1 MKNTIKRR
9 VLRKPIERTLCITFI
24 ANMLMAGSVTGSTMQ
39 QFKSMA
45 FLIVANVIIAIIL
58 ARYGDW
64 GE

>member
-1 MKNTIKRR
+1 MKTEKRR
-9 VLRKPIERTLCITFI
+9 VLRHSIETTLCVLFI
-24 ANMLMAGSVTGSTMQ
+24 LNLIFAGSVTGSTMQ

-45 FLIVANVIIAIIL
+45 FLILANVIIAIIL

>member
-1 MKNTIKRR
+1 MKTEKRR
-9 VLRKPIERTLCITFI
+9 VLRHSIETTLCVLFI
-24 ANMLMAGSVTGSTMQ
+24 LNLIFAGSVTGSTMQ

-64 GE
+64 RE